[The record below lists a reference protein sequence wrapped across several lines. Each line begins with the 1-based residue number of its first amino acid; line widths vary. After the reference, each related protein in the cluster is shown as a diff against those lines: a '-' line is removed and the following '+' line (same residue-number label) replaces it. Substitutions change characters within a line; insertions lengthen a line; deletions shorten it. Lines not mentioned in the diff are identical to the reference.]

1 MKCKNC
7 KDTFEPKQFNRKYCT
22 ADECNDLY
30 FEFLKKQAQKKWN
43 KEKKIKKES
52 LKTLQDYMKSAQKA
66 FNSWIRK
73 RDKGQPCLMC
83 LNPNPKKVNACHYF
97 SSGGHKAVTFDESNV
112 HLGCE
117 YCNTFLHG
125 NLIPYRK
132 NLIEKIGIKEF
143 EALEARAYETKKYSK
158 EELKNIEKKYKKLL
172 KDVNRC

>member
-7 KDTFEPKQFNRKYCT
+7 KDVFEPRQFNRKYCT
-22 ADECNDLY
+22 KDECNDLY

-43 KEKKIKKES
+43 KEKKIKKEN
-52 LKTLQDYMKSAQKA
+52 LQTVQELMKLTQIV
-66 FNSWIRK
+66 FNKWIRK

-83 LNPNPKKVNACHYF
+83 KNPKPKKVNACHYF
-97 SSGGHKAVTFDESNV
+97 SSGGHKNVCFDPMNV

-132 NLIEKIGIKEF
+132 NLIKKIGRKEF
-143 EALEARAYETKKYSK
+143 KALESRAHKTRKYTR
-158 EELKNIEKKYKKLL
+158 EELKEIIQKYKKLY
-172 KDVNRC
+172 NS

>member
-7 KDTFEPKQFNRKYCT
+7 KVVFEPRQFNRKYCT

-43 KEKKIKKES
+43 KEKKIKKENLQTVQEL
-52 LKTLQDYMKSAQKA
+52 LKLTQIV
-66 FNSWIRK
+66 FNKWIRK
-73 RDKGQPCLMC
+73 RDEGQPCLMC

-97 SSGGHKAVTFDESNV
+97 SSGGHKNVCFDEMNV

-132 NLIEKIGIKEF
+132 NLIKKIGRKEF
-143 EALEARAYETKKYSK
+143 KALESRAHKTRKYTR
-158 EELKNIEKKYKKLL
+158 EELKEIMDKYKKLY
-172 KDVNRC
+172 KN